1 VFDPKGAVGKAAGGK
16 GGNGGKG
23 GWERVTRL
31 YRRGD
36 VLDEQ
41 CWLKAPDW
49 ALAYA

>member
-1 VFDPKGAVGKAAGGK
+1 MGKAAGGK
-16 GGNGGKG
+16 GGKG

-36 VLDEQ
+36 VPDEQ